1 MAAHAVPGSGGS
13 CSWESMKRGGD
24 GHFLDTPFC
33 PTVPITLGVP
43 EPEDFFGPP
52 TRASQDEACG

>member
-1 MAAHAVPGSGGS
+1 
-13 CSWESMKRGGD
+13 MKRGGN
-24 GHFLDTPFC
+24 GHFLGTPSC

-52 TRASQDEACG
+52 TRAPPDEACG

>member
-1 MAAHAVPGSGGS
+1 
-13 CSWESMKRGGD
+13 MKRGGD
-24 GHFLDTPFC
+24 GHFLGTPSC

-52 TRASQDEACG
+52 TRASQMRLVGRD